1 MAKNPP
7 VNAGDT
13 GLILDPGGSY
23 MPWRSSPYSPQL
35 EKSPHSSKNPAQPK
49 IIKKKKKI
57 IFDSSVLLAVFC
69 FANLV
74 YSFEVQCKALHP
86 SKES

>member
-7 VNAGDT
+7 ANAGDT

-23 MPWRSSPYSPQL
+23 MQWRSRPYSPQL
-35 EKSPHSSKNPAQPK
+35 EKSPHGCKDPAQPK
-49 IIKKKKKI
+49 IILKKI
-57 IFDSSVLLAVFC
+57 IFDSSILLAVFC